1 MIELYEKLAELDSAE
16 NEIGVSPLSYVTLDC
31 AR

>member
-1 MIELYEKLAELDSAE
+1 MNFYERLPELDNDE
-16 NEIGVSPLSYVTLDC
+16 NAIGVSPLSYVTLDC

>member
-1 MIELYEKLAELDSAE
+1 MNMYEMLADLD
-16 NEIGVSPLSYVTLDC
+16 NNDNNMGVSPLSYVTLGC